1 MRKLLKLLII
11 AIVMFGT
18 CSCVKVTKE
27 NYMKHK
33 VGMWFTFTE
42 HCDDDRGHRYS
53 IDMDRDVDG
62 DWHWENI
69 LSIYSATDGTY
80 TIKEDPA
87 YSDES
92 YPRIDVHDLIIRF
105 MPDDGKLEEGMV
117 FRVEDQN
124 LEMTAIYTTLSKRE
138 YNLTA
143 TVGKLMIDRIYD
155 DNSVQGR
162 FEFSEDDLW
171 EFSEGVFLLKI
182 KSEK

>member
-1 MRKLLKLLII
+1 
-11 AIVMFGT
+11 
-18 CSCVKVTKE
+18 
-27 NYMKHK
+27 
-33 VGMWFTFTE
+33 
-42 HCDDDRGHRYS
+42 
-53 IDMDRDVDG
+53 
-62 DWHWENI
+62 
-69 LSIYSATDGTY
+69 
-80 TIKEDPA
+80 
-87 YSDES
+87 
-92 YPRIDVHDLIIRF
+92 